1 MPRKGQ
7 QAAQFAS
14 RIEGLTGD
22 ELTVAIVDEIGN
34 QLERIAGFPP
44 VLPPAGT
51 AIREIAQTVRKVLN
65 DRPSRAA
72 DSD

>member
-7 QAAQFAS
+7 QAARFAA
-14 RIEGLTGD
+14 RIKGLTGD

-51 AIREIAQTVRKVLN
+51 AIREIANTVLAVLH
-65 DRPSRAA
+65 DRPSRTA